1 MVKKRRTVS
10 YQIEKGF
17 SFRFFTLVGR
27 PNFIFFKWIIEEFT
41 DEGFTSHPLVFDG
54 KKKLL
59 PKTTDLSYFNWRTNA
74 CYAND
79 SPNFKVDAS
88 NGN

>member
-1 MVKKRRTVS
+1 MKFQDISIMLTDSKLK
-10 YQIEKGF
+10 I
-17 SFRFFTLVGR
+17 LD
-27 PNFIFFKWIIEEFT
+27 FI
-41 DEGFTSHPLVFDG
+41 LNQ

-59 PKTTDLSYFNWRTNA
+59 PKPSDLSYFNWRTNA
-74 CYAND
+74 CCAND

>member
-1 MVKKRRTVS
+1 MTRISEAAVVMWLGSTV
-10 YQIEKGF
+10 Y
-17 SFRFFTLVGR
+17 
-27 PNFIFFKWIIEEFT
+27 
-41 DEGFTSHPLVFDG
+41 FDG

>member
-1 MVKKRRTVS
+1 MVNS
-10 YQIEKGF
+10 SP
-17 SFRFFTLVGR
+17 SFLSDPR
-27 PNFIFFKWIIEEFT
+27 PNKFFFLCQNEISGYIDYAHRLKTEDFR
-41 DEGFTSHPLVFDG
+41 LYFDG

>member
-1 MVKKRRTVS
+1 MWVNE
-10 YQIEKGF
+10 YI
-17 SFRFFTLVGR
+17 LY
-27 PNFIFFKWIIEEFT
+27 
-41 DEGFTSHPLVFDG
+41 FDG